1 MTHKRNIYLEMTPLA
16 RARALFL
23 ENFSDYRV
31 LSAETLPVLDAVGR
45 ILAQPVFARTS
56 SPGYH
61 AAAMDG
67 VAVLAKETFGAAEGR
82 PKSLTIGKNAFYVN
96 TGHMLPSECDAVIM
110 IEHIIVRDD
119 EHIEIET
126 PAFPWQ
132 HVRKMGEDIVAT
144 QLLFPQNHLITPYC
158 VGAFVSG
165 GVFHVPV
172 RKRPLV
178 VIIPTGKELVDPMPA
193 AENLKSGQVYECN
206 SYMLGKL
213 AESAGARFERGNT
226 LIDDLDLIKA
236 TVKEAV
242 EGDADMVL
250 IIGGSSAG
258 SEDCAKQALAD
269 LGEIWVHG
277 VTMMPG
283 KPVIL
288 GRIQNKPVVG
298 IPGYPVSAAIAFE
311 QFVTPL
317 IHNMLGQSEPHRPT
331 VEVAPTRKITSRLGL
346 EEFVRVKLGKVGNRI
361 VASPL
366 PRGAGVITS
375 LTQADG
381 IIRIPSHSE
390 GVSQNAPVTAEL
402 LRPLTTIHNTI
413 VVVGSH
419 DNALDVLADELKA
432 GHGDFTLS
440 SSHVGSLGGLMAIKN
455 KGCHLAGAH
464 LLDSSDG
471 SYNISYIKRYL
482 PETKVCLVTLLF
494 RDQGLILAKG
504 NPKRIQGIEDLER
517 EEIRFVNRQAGSG
530 TRILLDYKLA
540 AAGMDPS
547 RIAGYENEEY
557 THMSVAVA
565 VLGRV
570 ADVGLGIHA
579 AARALDLDFIPV
591 VTERYDLVIPE
602 EYMDSPPI
610 QRLLEVIQSRNFK
623 ARVEALGGYH
633 MEETGNMIVIHPHQP
648 ASV

>member
-1 MTHKRNIYLEMTPLA
+1 MTQKRNIYLEMTPLVQ
-16 RARALFL
+16 ARALFL
-23 ENFSDYRV
+23 DKFSSYRV
-31 LSAETLPVLDAVGR
+31 LESESVPVSDAVGR
-45 ILAQPVFARTS
+45 ILAEPVFARTS

-67 VAVLAKETFGAAEGR
+67 VAVRAKDTFGAVEGR
-82 PKSLTIGKNAFYVN
+82 PKSLTIGKSAFYVN
-96 TGHMLPSECDAVIM
+96 TGHMLPDGCDAVIM
-110 IEHIIVRDD
+110 IEYVITRDD
-119 EHIEIET
+119 GRIEIEA

-158 VGAFVSG
+158 VGAFYSG

-178 VIIPTGKELVDPMPA
+178 VIIPTGKELVDPKQTPEDLA
-193 AENLKSGQVYECN
+193 PGRVYECN
-206 SYMLGKL
+206 SYMLGKI
-213 AESAGARFERGNT
+213 AESAGARFERRDT
-226 LIDDLDLIKA
+226 LNDDLALIKS
-236 TVKEAV
+236 TVKEAI

-258 SEDCAKQALAD
+258 SEDCAKQALTD

-288 GRIQNKPVVG
+288 GKIQNKPAVG

-311 QFVTPL
+311 QFVSPL
-317 IHNMLGQSEPHRPT
+317 IHSMLGQSEPGRPT
-331 VEVAPTRKITSRLGL
+331 VEVVPTRKIASRLGL
-346 EEFVRVKLGKVGNRI
+346 EEFVRVKLGKVGSRI

-366 PRGAGVITS
+366 PRGAGTITS

-390 GVSQNAPVTAEL
+390 GLVQNVPVNAEL
-402 LRPLTTIHNTI
+402 LRPLSTVENTI
-413 VVVGSH
+413 VAVGSH

-432 GHGDFTLS
+432 RHGNLTLS

-455 KGCHLAGAH
+455 RGCHLAGAH
-464 LLDSSDG
+464 LLDTSDG
-471 SYNISYIKRYL
+471 SYNISYVKKYL
-482 PETKVCLVTLLF
+482 PETKIRLVTLLF
-494 RDQGLILAKG
+494 RDQGLIVAKG
-504 NPKRIQGIEDLER
+504 NPKTINSIEDLGR
-517 EEIRFVNRQAGSG
+517 EDIRFVNRQAGSG
-530 TRILLDYKLA
+530 TRILLDYKLS
-540 AAGMDPS
+540 AAGMDPAH
-547 RIAGYENEEY
+547 IAGYENEEY

-602 EYMDSPPI
+602 EHMDMLPI
-610 QRLLEVIQSRNFK
+610 RELLETIQSKEFK
-623 ARVEALGGYH
+623 VRVEALGGYH
-633 MEETGNMIVIHPHQP
+633 MEETGNMIVIHPNP
-648 ASV
+648 PDTP